1 MSRCGMTHQRFIEH
15 CFVIRFYVKHVKYLR
30 RGKVNTGIVIGISV
44 MALLLMLAL
53 CAGGGGYYY
62 YVTTELRPNAVN
74 QEIWAGIK
82 GGTAETMQ
90 TWYDGKRSRLTTIT
104 ALSRDYEV
112 FESMYD
118 YRGCDRA
125 EIARWKVSMH
135 DNVKMLAE
143 GAFHEFSDFEMVKN
157 SHGVQFFLE
166 KGILDDYWLKDQE

>member
-1 MSRCGMTHQRFIEH
+1 MQ
-15 CFVIRFYVKHVKYLR
+15 VKYLR

-74 QEIWAGIK
+74 QELWAGIK
-82 GGTAETMQ
+82 GGTAETMDK
-90 TWYDGKRSRLTTIT
+90 YRHGKHGIQFTLT

-135 DNVKMLAE
+135 DNVKML
-143 GAFHEFSDFEMVKN
+143 GMRAFHEFLDFEMVKELY
-157 SHGVQFFLE
+157 GIKFFIE
-166 KGILDDYWLKDQE
+166 KGILDDAWLKHQEEFIDEVNERNERRFSF